1 VNGELPDSLLTTHH
15 SQKNLE
21 PFKFRNMIRCVLID
35 DESNSLEMMEWL
47 LKTYCPQVK
56 IEAMCNAASKGI
68 EAINKYKPDLVFLD
82 IEMPHMNGFD
92 MLEQFDK
99 LTFDVVFCTAY
110 DQFAIRA
117 FKYSALNY
125 LLKPVDPEDL
135 KETIRRVEE
144 RRSAPSK
151 EQIELLFQNIK
162 QTVKPTA
169 QRIALTTGD
178 GMIFVPT
185 QDILYCQAE
194 SNYTSVILAGGK
206 KIVVSKVLKD
216 IDEALSGPDFFRVH
230 NSYLINL
237 NQISKFVRG
246 DGGYVI
252 MADGATVSISRS
264 RRQEFMELFEKF

>member
-1 VNGELPDSLLTTHH
+1 
-15 SQKNLE
+15 
-21 PFKFRNMIRCVLID
+21 MIRCVLID
-35 DESNSLEMMEWL
+35 DEKNSLEMMEWL
-47 LKTYCPQVK
+47 LKTYCPSVK
-56 IEAMCNAASKGI
+56 IEAMCNAAAEGI
-68 EAINKYKPDLVFLD
+68 EAIHKHKPDLVFLD

-99 LTFDVVFCTAY
+99 LFFDVVFCTAY

-117 FKYSALNY
+117 FKYSAVNY

-135 KETIRRVEE
+135 KETIRRIEE
-144 RRSAPSK
+144 RKSAPSK

-162 QTVKPTA
+162 QTVKQTA

-194 SNYTSVILAGGK
+194 SNYTSVVLASGK

-216 IDEALSGPDFFRVH
+216 IDEALSGPDFFRIH
-230 NSYLINL
+230 NSYLVNL
-237 NQISKFVRG
+237 NHISRFVRG
-246 DGGYVI
+246 DGGYVV
-252 MADGATVSISRS
+252 MQDGTTVSISRS

>member
-1 VNGELPDSLLTTHH
+1 
-15 SQKNLE
+15 
-21 PFKFRNMIRCVLID
+21 MIRCVLID

-125 LLKPVDPEDL
+125 LLKPIDPEDL
-135 KETIRRVEE
+135 KETIRRIEE
-144 RRSAPSK
+144 KKSTPSK

-185 QDILYCQAE
+185 SDIIYCQAE
-194 SNYTSVILAGGK
+194 SNYTNVVLNGGK
-206 KIVVSKVLKD
+206 KILVSKVLKD
-216 IDEALSGPDFFRVH
+216 IDEALSGPDFFRIH
-230 NSYLINL
+230 NSYLINI
-237 NQISKFVRG
+237 NHITKFVRG
-246 DGGYVI
+246 DGGYVV
-252 MADGATVSISRS
+252 MQDGATVSISRS
-264 RRQEFMELFEKF
+264 RRQEFMEMFEKF